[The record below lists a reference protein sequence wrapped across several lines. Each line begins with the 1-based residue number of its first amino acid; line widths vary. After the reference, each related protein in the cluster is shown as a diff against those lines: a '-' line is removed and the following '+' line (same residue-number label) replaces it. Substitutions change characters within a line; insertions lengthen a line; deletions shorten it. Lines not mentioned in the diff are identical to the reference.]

1 MAYIKFCVIAVET
14 SLKDQSVFVTFNKEV
29 NSDTLNYQNIIVAL
43 NGQVT
48 SPLASYDIILGK
60 DLKTLQL
67 KFVNG
72 IMVNQPYIVILQDKI
87 SDLGGST
94 LDKSLFRN
102 VIFNSSVTSTVRLD
116 SPANFEVVQE
126 QKFSW
131 TELGDNPVNSFRVQV
146 STDTGFHNLETDIV
160 VKDQTSVAVGTQLKT
175 GQYFFRVRAEQD
187 NESYGVW
194 SDIRSF
200 LLQPD
205 NSPDSSVVDIT
216 QSNDTEEVI
225 VEDFVRDIRDDSL
238 KIEQIPIN
246 GVTPDSFSFLFSDNI
261 DATDITISV
270 IRSDF

>member
-14 SLKDQSVFVTFNKEV
+14 SLKDQSIFVTFNKEI

-48 SPLASYDIILGK
+48 SPLASYDIILGT

-72 IMVNQPYIVILQDKI
+72 VIVNQPYIVVLQDKI

-102 VIFNSSVTSTVRLD
+102 VIFNSSVTSTIRLD

-126 QKFSW
+126 QKFAW
-131 TELGDNPVNSFRVQV
+131 TELGDNPINSFRIQV

-160 VKDQTSVAVGTQLKT
+160 VKDQTSVTVGTQLNT

-187 NESYGVW
+187 YESYGVW

-200 LLQPD
+200 LLQSD
-205 NSPDSSVVDIT
+205 GSFDSAATDIT
-216 QSNDTEEVI
+216 QDNDTEEVI
-225 VEDFVRDIRDDSL
+225 VEDFVHDIKDDSL
-238 KIEQIPIN
+238 KIENMPIN
-246 GVTPDSFSFLFSDNI
+246 GVTPNSFSFLFSDDI
-261 DATDITISV
+261 DATDITVSI

>member
-14 SLKDQSVFVTFNKEV
+14 SLKDQSIFVTFNKEV

-48 SPLASYDIILGK
+48 SPLASYNIILGK

-67 KFVNG
+67 QFVNG
-72 IMVNQPYIVILQDKI
+72 IIVNQPYIVVLQDKI

-102 VIFNSSVTSTVRLD
+102 VIFQSAVTSTIRLD
-116 SPANFEVVQE
+116 KPANFEVVQE

-131 TELGDNPVNSFRVQV
+131 TELGSNPVNSFRVQV
-146 STDTGFHNLETDIV
+146 STDTGFHNLETDII
-160 VKDQTSVAVGTQLKT
+160 VKDQTSVTIGIVPKT
-175 GQYFFRVRAEQD
+175 GQYFYRVRAEQD
-187 NESYGVW
+187 DESYGVW

-200 LLQPD
+200 LLQP
-205 NSPDSSVVDIT
+205 STDSASSTADIT
-216 QSNDTEEVI
+216 QNDNIEEVVI
-225 VEDFVRDIRDDSL
+225 EDLVHDIRDDSL
-238 KIEQIPIN
+238 KVEQMPVN
-246 GVTPDSFSFLFSDNI
+246 GTTPTSFSFLFSDDI
-261 DATDITISV
+261 DATDIVISV